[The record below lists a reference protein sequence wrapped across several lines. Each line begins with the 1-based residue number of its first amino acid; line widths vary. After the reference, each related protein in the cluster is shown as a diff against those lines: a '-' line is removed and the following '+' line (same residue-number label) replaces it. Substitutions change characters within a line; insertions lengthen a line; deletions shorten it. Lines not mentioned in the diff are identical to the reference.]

1 MTPKS
6 ILVLVDGGP
15 LSDSTLETG
24 LAVASLFGAQV
35 QALHVQADP
44 ATLVPTVGEGMSGAM
59 VEQVMDAMS
68 KAVDQRSERAK
79 AAYEKIAARGGA
91 KIAWRLESGPEP
103 VVLAAAGRLSDLIV
117 LGRPDKSMDG
127 QTAASLD
134 AALFDTGRAVMVAP
148 PAAVAPTLCR
158 RVALAWNG
166 SAEASRVVHLHPCLA
181 FADDRNGRLRRG
193 PGAEGRSLAGFF
205 SDRRG
210 AGDLAARRLGSP
222 EGLPAAGLSLVEC
235 PLAGGAVERKGRY
248 FDVEVFAAHRHHAVG
263 SSHETGR
270 RRQRHAAG
278 VFVRL
283 AGFERWRFADHAGAA
298 HLLQL
303 AVSVRDLPMAGF

>member
-15 LSDSTLETG
+15 LSESTLETG
-24 LAVASLFGAQV
+24 LAVAGLFGAQA

-44 ATLVPTVGEGMSGAM
+44 ATLVPIVGEGMSGAM

-68 KAVDQRSERAK
+68 KAVDQRSDRAK

-91 KIAWRLESGPEP
+91 KLSWRLESGPEP

-134 AALFDTGRAVMVAP
+134 AALFDTGRAVLVAP
-148 PAAVAPTLCR
+148 PATVAPSLCR

-166 SAEASRVVHLHPCLA
+166 SAEASRVVGMALPYLAKAEAVTILSAPGTDKRAPAEALAGYLALHGIKADVESFELHHHQSVGHALLEHAQKASADLLA
-181 FADDRNGRLRRG
+181 MGAYGHSRLR
-193 PGAEGRSLAGFF
+193 EMIL
-205 SDRRG
+205 
-210 AGDLAARRLGSP
+210 
-222 EGLPAAGLSLVEC
+222 
-235 PLAGGAVERKGRY
+235 GGATR
-248 FDVEVFAAHRHHAVG
+248 DVLAQATIPVLMAH
-263 SSHETGR
+263 
-270 RRQRHAAG
+270 
-278 VFVRL
+278 
-283 AGFERWRFADHAGAA
+283 
-298 HLLQL
+298 
-303 AVSVRDLPMAGF
+303 